1 MSPPPFVRDL
11 YWIALLAMFACL
23 DFLSPGRPHVRYLQC
38 ALKCLLECH
47 KPLQEYPD
55 HYEHEEGSPS
65 DPLLSVLVHRLQAV
79 LKQLVVACM
88 KKRY

>member
-1 MSPPPFVRDL
+1 MLILVV
-11 YWIALLAMFACL
+11 MFGGL
-23 DFLSPGRPHVRYLQC
+23 DFLPPGRPHLRFLQN

-55 HYEHEEGSPS
+55 RYEHEEGSPS
-65 DPLLSVLVHRLQAV
+65 DPLLPVLVHRLQAV
-79 LKQLVVACM
+79 LKQLVAVSM